1 MRALTQNARRLAY
14 GAVVVGVLIGI
25 ASYVRIA
32 AIVIAIAT
40 GVIALDNRSSRK
52 IEMYLP
58 LAIAVALFAL
68 AIALPRGL

>member
-1 MRALTQNARRLAY
+1 MRALTVQARRAAY
-14 GAVVVGVLIGI
+14 GAIVVGVLAGI
-25 ASYVRIA
+25 ASYVRLA
-32 AIVIAIAT
+32 SLVIAVAT
-40 GVIALDNRSSRK
+40 AVIALDNRSSRK